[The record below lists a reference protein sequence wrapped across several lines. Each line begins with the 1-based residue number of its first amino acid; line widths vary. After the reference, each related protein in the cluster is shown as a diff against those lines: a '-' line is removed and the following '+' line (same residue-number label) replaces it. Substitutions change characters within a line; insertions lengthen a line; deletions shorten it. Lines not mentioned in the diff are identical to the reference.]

1 MYVCMYVCMYAGEH
15 QWLLGEEVDLLPAL
29 LLPLAG
35 PEQFSEEETE
45 RLPLDLQYLPDDK
58 RRESDPD
65 IRKMLIETIMQV
77 GTACGCSDCGDI
89 ILLISHRD
97 SLRFL
102 CILACFLHIP
112 EISHINQ
119 SKPIGSQAFT

>member
-1 MYVCMYVCMYAGEH
+1 MYVYFNSKFTKYKEGSPLACMYVCMYVCMYAGEH

-77 GTACGCSDCGDI
+77 GTACGCSTVAT
-89 ILLISHRD
+89 L
-97 SLRFL
+97 FY
-102 CILACFLHIP
+102 
-112 EISHINQ
+112 
-119 SKPIGSQAFT
+119 